1 MNDNNDITDAT
12 AKNHLS
18 DFKLTLDDWHTL
30 SGFPLVAAYDKEA
43 VIPPRAH
50 VDMLVLAGLVR
61 RLAVING
68 ESGEHVRW
76 VDEWEL
82 TDLGRYI
89 VSALGSISDWEKF
102 SYDAASASLAYA

>member
-1 MNDNNDITDAT
+1 MNDINDITDTT

-18 DFKLTLDDWHTL
+18 DFKLTLDEWHTL
-30 SGFPLVAAYDKEA
+30 SGFPLVAVYDKET
-43 VIPPRAH
+43 VSPPRTH
-50 VDMLVLAGLVR
+50 VDMLVLAGLVK

-68 ESGEHVRW
+68 ETGEHVRW

-102 SYDAASASLAYA
+102 SYDAESASLAYA